1 MYYVEYLRASRALLI
16 GSIII
21 AVSLAVNLA
30 IFFGGGVTI
39 PDKPFVIPFM
49 VIWAVAGIAASIFAS
64 FLGRSLAKENDGH
77 LPVAWTMPV
86 SKSTHA
92 AVKMLVDVV
101 AIAILFAVMSAVAY
115 AYLSITGMSKHITVP
130 SDTWLQ
136 LLRFALAP
144 LAFYGLVVCLTA
156 SLGRRSGTVLGM
168 TWVAVFVLS
177 TLGEAP
183 LPQPY
188 HSIFAFI
195 NYANPLVYVAFDID
209 KSGSVITASLGAATL
224 GLVLIAAVGAAA
236 AIYQWQR
243 LEAS

>member
-1 MYYVEYLRASRALLI
+1 VYYVEYLRASRAFLI

-21 AVSLAVNLA
+21 AAAFALNLA
-30 IFFGGGVTI
+30 IFFGGGVTV

-49 VIWAVAGIAASIFAS
+49 VVWAVAGVAASIFAS
-64 FLGRSLAKENDGH
+64 FLGRSLARENDGH

-86 SKSTHA
+86 RKSSHA
-92 AVKMLVDVV
+92 AMKMLVDVA
-101 AIAILFAVMSAVAY
+101 AIAILFAVMCAVGF
-115 AYLSITGMSKHITVP
+115 AYLSITGMTKFISVP

-144 LAFYGLVVCLTA
+144 LAFYGLVMGLTA

-168 TWVAVFVLS
+168 MWVAVFVLS
-177 TLGEAP
+177 ALGSAP

-195 NYANPLVYVAFDID
+195 NYANPLVYIAVDID
-209 KSGSVITASLGAATL
+209 NGGSVITASLGAATL
-224 GLVLIAAVGAAA
+224 GLALIAAVGAAA

-243 LEAS
+243 LEA